1 MPMAKELFHGTGLAK
16 YIEARWA
23 NLERLLNLASEAEL
37 AASAAVIDP
46 QVSVQFPTLDRVNAE
61 LRTAVASGG
70 VLITCRIPF
79 TGDWQFLEMPV
90 VTGGQHPVIP
100 GELVGQG
107 RFDSAKT
114 LVEMKQDFAT
124 DVAPGQTKEWAGKRA
139 DQIEAEL
146 ALLRPEVE
154 AAMARLRPRGEKH
167 AAERLAAKQTQ
178 RRLDDGPPQ
187 MCDLDLR
194 RVRAA
199 AASPIGCRARR
210 CPRPVGRG
218 PVSAP

>member
-1 MPMAKELFHGTGLAK
+1 
-16 YIEARWA
+16 
-23 NLERLLNLASEAEL
+23 
-37 AASAAVIDP
+37 
-46 QVSVQFPTLDRVNAE
+46 
-61 LRTAVASGG
+61 
-70 VLITCRIPF
+70 
-79 TGDWQFLEMPV
+79 
-90 VTGGQHPVIP
+90 
-100 GELVGQG
+100 
-107 RFDSAKT
+107 
-114 LVEMKQDFAT
+114 MKQDFAT
-124 DVAPGQTKEWAGKRA
+124 DVAPGQAKEWAGKRA

-199 AASPIGCRARR
+199 AASPIGCRLTDRLPSATVSSACRSR
-210 CPRPVGRG
+210 AGQRSLTRERPMISFMISVV
-218 PVSAP
+218 PA